1 MEEEKIF
8 HFPAGEF
15 RKEDF
20 VKLLHEIRHSG
31 KKARIELENA
41 PYFFRQSDSF
51 PVFQPVSNTLKYD
64 GKLHI
69 RHVGLLLEGINDL
82 TINGNGAQ
90 FIFDGEMTPVALL
103 DCSHVT
109 LQNFSVDFL
118 RRRVSEMTLLS
129 VQGNTMTFQVHQ
141 ESPYRIRQG
150 EFFFTAPSGR
160 EEKAPLWQLTQIAL
174 PEEGLSNRTDRD
186 PVREAVS
193 CRDLG
198 ENRVEFTYRDL
209 VDPLY
214 VPGQVWQF
222 RNPERNEVGI
232 LLHHCKNLSL
242 HRLHLKFTPGLGVIA
257 QLCEN
262 ISITEHSHAP
272 DPAKGLVCSAFADC
286 IHFSAC
292 RGSLQI
298 RESFFS
304 GSQDDPINIHGV
316 YLQWVSV
323 SGNVLK
329 VRFPHPETWGFL
341 PFEEGDRIAAVDKAS
356 LQKKEYNH
364 IRKAQ
369 LLNDLEILLT
379 LEKPFTE
386 NFVPEETVIEN
397 LSAYGDVLICNNHFT
412 AYPTRG
418 VLISSAGKCV
428 VRNNLFHHKS
438 VNRVALLVAADA
450 SSWYESGA
458 VQDLTIEEN
467 IFEECCTPSVA
478 FRPENTVESM
488 VHSGVRIRNNRFE
501 NCSKPFLEYRSSCIE
516 HDLSE
521 DCILCKDTFS

>member
-160 EEKAPLWQLTQIAL
+160 E
-174 PEEGLSNRTDRD
+174 D
-186 PVREAVS
+186 PKEI
-193 CRDLG
+193 
-198 ENRVEFTYRDL
+198 EL
-209 VDPLY
+209 V
-214 VPGQVWQF
+214 W
-222 RNPERNEVGI
+222 
-232 LLHHCKNLSL
+232 
-242 HRLHLKFTPGLGVIA
+242 
-257 QLCEN
+257 
-262 ISITEHSHAP
+262 
-272 DPAKGLVCSAFADC
+272 
-286 IHFSAC
+286 
-292 RGSLQI
+292 
-298 RESFFS
+298 
-304 GSQDDPINIHGV
+304 
-316 YLQWVSV
+316 
-323 SGNVLK
+323 
-329 VRFPHPETWGFL
+329 
-341 PFEEGDRIAAVDKAS
+341 
-356 LQKKEYNH
+356 
-364 IRKAQ
+364 
-369 LLNDLEILLT
+369 
-379 LEKPFTE
+379 
-386 NFVPEETVIEN
+386 
-397 LSAYGDVLICNNHFT
+397 
-412 AYPTRG
+412 
-418 VLISSAGKCV
+418 
-428 VRNNLFHHKS
+428 
-438 VNRVALLVAADA
+438 
-450 SSWYESGA
+450 
-458 VQDLTIEEN
+458 
-467 IFEECCTPSVA
+467 
-478 FRPENTVESM
+478 
-488 VHSGVRIRNNRFE
+488 
-501 NCSKPFLEYRSSCIE
+501 
-516 HDLSE
+516 
-521 DCILCKDTFS
+521 